1 MYCAYCSHE
10 DTKVLESRQID
21 DALRRR
27 RECLECG
34 NRFTTYERAF
44 FQLQVTKKDGRE
56 QPFEIE
62 KLESSIRKACSKQ
75 EPEEISVLAKKIEQ
89 KILLKKINPIKT
101 KEIGKLVLQELR
113 RCDKIAYLR
122 YATVHK
128 GIDDPK
134 ILKKELQIIA

>member
-44 FQLQVTKKDGRE
+44 FQLQVTKKDGQE

-75 EPEEISVLAKKIEQ
+75 EQEEISLLAKKIEQ
-89 KILLKKINPIKT
+89 KILLRKTNPIKT

-128 GIDDPK
+128 GIDDPR